1 MQTKDHAGCAVSGAD
16 AKAVEQ
22 LEAALYEFRC
32 YVCDPVATINAALA
46 RAPEMPMGH
55 VLHAYLHLVGT
66 EPTALPVARKSWETA
81 VKLPANSR
89 ERQHLEAVRLLLEG
103 RWRDAGRTLEDLSID
118 SPRDA
123 LALQTGHLID
133 FYLGDSRM
141 LRDRIAR
148 ALPSWNKAMPGYHAL
163 LGMHAF
169 GLEETGDYAQAEIH
183 GRQGVELEPRD
194 GWAQHAVAHVMEMQN
209 RQRDGIA
216 WMRANPHVW
225 SHESFFAVHNWWHLA
240 LYHLDLGEIDEVL
253 ALYDGPVYGKKSG
266 IILEMI
272 DASAILWRLMLR
284 GIDVGNRWEALADT
298 WAPVATAGNYAFN
311 DMHAMMAFVGSD
323 RTKAQDAV
331 LQAQTAALE
340 SGTDNAAFTS
350 EVGRAATLA
359 IKAFGEENYAEVI
372 RLLRPI
378 RSYTH
383 RFGGSHA
390 QRDLIDL
397 TLLEAAL
404 RGGGTQLAA
413 ALTAERIAAKPA
425 STSARLFTQRT
436 AAMAKAA

>member
-1 MQTKDHAGCAVSGAD
+1 
-16 AKAVEQ
+16 
-22 LEAALYEFRC
+22 
-32 YVCDPVATINAALA
+32 
-46 RAPEMPMGH
+46 
-55 VLHAYLHLVGT
+55 
-66 EPTALPVARKSWETA
+66 
-81 VKLPANSR
+81 
-89 ERQHLEAVRLLLEG
+89 
-103 RWRDAGRTLEDLSID
+103 
-118 SPRDA
+118 
-123 LALQTGHLID
+123 
-133 FYLGDSRM
+133 
-141 LRDRIAR
+141 
-148 ALPSWNKAMPGYHAL
+148 
-163 LGMHAF
+163 
-169 GLEETGDYAQAEIH
+169 
-183 GRQGVELEPRD
+183 
-194 GWAQHAVAHVMEMQN
+194 MEMQN